1 MPPPARPPLPLD
13 KGHLGLILAS
23 GMLDGVVEGPHGVH
37 VVRGSS
43 HKKEYHNK
51 EASKSE
57 EDPETGAV
65 TTKDV
70 FSERMITVIR
80 CVEQDGVIYTHSNDV
95 TEAEADDET
104 EAA

>member
-1 MPPPARPPLPLD
+1 
-13 KGHLGLILAS
+13 
-23 GMLDGVVEGPHGVH
+23 MLDGVVDGPHGVH

-57 EDPETGAV
+57 EDPETGVV

-70 FSERMITVIR
+70 YSERLVTVIR
-80 CVEQDGVIYTHSNDV
+80 CVEQDGVIYTHSSDAGE
-95 TEAEADDET
+95 TAEADGDAEVD
-104 EAA
+104 AA